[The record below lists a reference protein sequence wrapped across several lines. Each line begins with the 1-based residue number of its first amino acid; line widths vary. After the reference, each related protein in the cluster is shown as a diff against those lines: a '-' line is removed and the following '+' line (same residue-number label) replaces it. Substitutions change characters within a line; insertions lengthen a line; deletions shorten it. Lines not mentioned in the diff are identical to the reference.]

1 MKDKLLTGLKV
12 VISVGLIAYLFTRV
26 NLAEVGSILASA
38 KLGYF
43 LLALLLYLAAITLNA
58 VRWQLL
64 LRAQRIEVPLRALL
78 EYTFVG
84 VFFNN
89 FLPANVGGD
98 VMRGYGLARYT
109 DRAAEAAVSVI
120 VDRMV
125 GLLAFMTSAV
135 LAALVAMRAT
145 GQADLRRLALAAA
158 ITLGTVGLIFVLL
171 LSRRLRA
178 RLEQF
183 FRWQPLVRLAPLY
196 RRLSS
201 ALDAYRHSYS
211 ALSLAFFIGLVMV
224 FLTNF
229 VNWFLAKALGGG
241 IALLHICLF
250 NPLIAF
256 VLLIPISIGGLGL
269 NQSAYV
275 FFFGLVEVPEQLA
288 LAISLLIQLIIYL
301 SSLPGGVLWWRG
313 RGAARPEAS
322 GCTRYAAATDASEA
336 DCSEVAS

>member
-1 MKDKLLTGLKV
+1 VKNKLLTTLKV

-26 NLAEVGSILASA
+26 NLAEVGSVLASA
-38 KLGYF
+38 RLGYF

-58 VRWQLL
+58 VRWQVL
-64 LRAQRIEVPLRALL
+64 LRAQRIQAPLRALL

-109 DRAAEAAVSVI
+109 DCAAEAAVSVI
-120 VDRMV
+120 VDRIV

-135 LAALVAMRAT
+135 FAAMVAVHTT

-158 ITLGTVGLIFVLL
+158 VTLGAVGLIFVLL

-178 RLEQF
+178 RLEQL
-183 FRWQPLVRLAPLY
+183 FRWRPLVRLAPLY
-196 RRLSS
+196 RRLSG
-201 ALDAYRHSYS
+201 AFDAYRHSSS
-211 ALSLAFFIGLVMV
+211 ALAFAFLIGLVMV

-229 VNWFLAKALGGG
+229 VNWFLAEALGGG
-241 IALLHICLF
+241 MTLLHICLF

-275 FFFGLVEVPEQLA
+275 FFFGLVDVPERLA
-288 LAISLLIQLIIYL
+288 LAVSLLLQLIIYV

-313 RGAARPEAS
+313 REVVRPAVS
-322 GCTRYAAATDASEA
+322 G
-336 DCSEVAS
+336 